1 VICLIVEVI
10 LVFSKYHF
18 LPTIVVGFDESLP
31 LCQNGGLRFDESQQL
46 YEKGGV
52 GLAQAAPLD
61 ENGVVGLCDAGLWIG
76 L

>member
-1 VICLIVEVI
+1 MICLIVEVI

-18 LPTIVVGFDESLP
+18 LHTIVVG
-31 LCQNGGLRFDESQQL
+31 FDESQQL

-52 GLAQAAPLD
+52 GLAQTAPLV